1 MQMRVD
7 NMVDNMKNNYLKEVS
22 IQEELKKVKIENYLE
37 FYSDGR
43 YEFYKCS
50 GCFGPQLGHIAV
62 KCTGIEYESD
72 TVKKFEMYL
81 KEIGGFKEALW
92 RREKEKEI
100 EREKIRAK
108 EMVEAAAAAAQAGT
122 AGTAGTAGGVAQIV
136 KPRPPP
142 LWTGQK
148 FDRWKVEV
156 MSWRNHSRGNDE
168 EKYLDLVESLKKN
181 EAIKEFVNRTLIE
194 RVGET
199 RTVERILEIMSEK
212 FDRNM
217 GEKMLE
223 MMRKISGEG
232 FKADESVDK
241 MMDRFGDMIVEM
253 KNIRLAQN
261 LDYAMGL
268 QFLER

>member
-1 MQMRVD
+1 
-7 NMVDNMKNNYLKEVS
+7 MKSNYLKEVS
-22 IQEELKKVKIENYLE
+22 IQEELEKVKIENFLE

-50 GCFGPQLGHIAV
+50 GCFGPQLGHIEV
-62 KCTGIEYESD
+62 KCTKIAYESD
-72 TVKKFEMYL
+72 VVRKFEVHL
-81 KEIGGFKEALW
+81 KEIKGFKEALW
-92 RREKEKEI
+92 KREKEKE
-100 EREKIRAK
+100 KLRAK

-122 AGTAGTAGGVAQIV
+122 AGTGGAAGGVAQIV

-199 RTVERILEIMSEK
+199 RTVTRILEIMSEK
-212 FDRNM
+212 FYRNM
-217 GEKMLE
+217 GEKT
-223 MMRKISGEG
+223 
-232 FKADESVDK
+232 F
-241 MMDRFGDMIVEM
+241 
-253 KNIRLAQN
+253 
-261 LDYAMGL
+261 
-268 QFLER
+268 

>member
-1 MQMRVD
+1 M
-7 NMVDNMKNNYLKEVS
+7 
-22 IQEELKKVKIENYLE
+22 KIENYLQ

-43 YEFYKCS
+43 YEIYKCS
-50 GCFGPQLGHIAV
+50 VCFGPQLGHITA
-62 KCTGIEYESD
+62 KCTKLKYESD
-72 TVKKFEMYL
+72 TVKEFEIYL
-81 KEIGGFKEALW
+81 KEIKGFKEAIW
-92 RREKEKEI
+92 RRDT
-100 EREKIRAK
+100 EREKLRAK
-108 EMVEAAAAAAQAGT
+108 EIVEAAKAVENNISAAAV
-122 AGTAGTAGGVAQIV
+122 GTAGGVAQIV

-156 MSWRNHSRGNDE
+156 ISWHNHSRGNDE
-168 EKYLDLVESLKKN
+168 EKYLDLIESLKKN

-199 RTVERILEIMSEK
+199 RTVDKILEIMSEK

-217 GEKMLE
+217 GEKTLE

-232 FKADESVDK
+232 FKSDESVDK

-253 KNIRLAQN
+253 KKINLANN

-268 QFLER
+268 QF